1 MGDPRIKILGIVNPT
16 HQVKRPSF
24 INIGDFAIWD
34 FVVGCVHSLL
44 TKLLENHFT
53 NFRLLDEF

>member
-34 FVVGCVHSLL
+34 FVCRVRTQSVDKV
-44 TKLLENHFT
+44 T
-53 NFRLLDEF
+53 